1 MKIRR
6 LLGTG
11 AVVTMLFTL
20 SSAPVFSADTPPPE
34 AAILKACTVCHG
46 APKVCAQIGKKDEAQ
61 WKATI
66 ERMVKKGA
74 ELPADQQAAAAKY
87 LADPKAASGPICEKK

>member
-20 SSAPVFSADTPPPE
+20 SSAPVFSAEATPD

-46 APKVCAQIGKKDEAQ
+46 APKICAQIGKKDEAQ

-87 LADPKAASGPICEKK
+87 LADPKAASGPVCGKK

>member
-11 AVVTMLFTL
+11 TAVTLLLTLF
-20 SSAPVFSADTPPPE
+20 SAPGFSADASPE

-46 APKVCAQIGKKDEAQ
+46 APKICAQIGKKDETQ

-87 LADPKAASGPICEKK
+87 LADPKAASGPVCEKK